1 MSMFITLTV
10 PQKLEEIIY
19 TCCVIVVV
27 YSVCHSFIS
36 DTIFVILGTIS

>member
-27 YSVCHSFIS
+27 LFYFYIFVS
-36 DTIFVILGTIS
+36 DTILGIIS